1 MAYEGKFTPFE
12 DIIREIMVVYKH
24 DLRPWLIGYSGGKD
38 STLLV
43 SLVYEAVKRLKEAGE
58 VLSKKIYV
66 ITSDTMVEN
75 PIVQRYMHTSSN
87 SINDA
92 SKRDGLC
99 IEASIIY
106 PDIEQTFWARVIG
119 LGYPTPEPP
128 GFRWCTDRLKILP
141 MNKFVSEK
149 ILENGEIVILLG
161 VRKGESLTR
170 MKSITSREIE
180 GKLLNLHSDIP
191 NAYVYN
197 PITEV
202 PNDLVWEFLLKDNCQ
217 SPWGTDM
224 KYLFNM
230 YQGENMGEEQSV
242 LGEID
247 REKIPVTGNSRFGCW
262 CCTMVKEDKSL
273 QNFINKGAVELIPLR
288 DFRNMLLEMRETR
301 EYRDTKRRNGAV
313 YKKSNGTLG
322 LGPFTLE
329 ARKIILRRLLE
340 LENTTG
346 MSLIT
351 EAELKFIDQMW
362 DEEGDLSCRSLV
374 EIFYEVKGYHLP
386 WDEYK
391 APRFDNKSIS
401 AIEKI
406 AQTHD
411 IPLELITKLIIAVDT
426 TKHLTKNNK
435 TQKVIDAILNQGW
448 LHYDMIEGVLKNED

>member
-58 VLSKKIYV
+58 VLSKKIYI

-75 PIVQRYMHTSSN
+75 PIVQGYMHTSSN

-92 SKRDGLC
+92 SKRDELC

-106 PDIEQTFWARVIG
+106 PDIEQTFWSRVIG

-202 PNDLVWEFLLKDNCQ
+202 PNDLVWEFLLKDDCQ

-224 KYLFNM
+224 KYLFNL

-288 DFRNMLLEMRETR
+288 NFRNMLLEMRETR

-313 YKKSNGTLG
+313 YKKADGTLG

-374 EIFYEVKGYHLP
+374 EIFYEVKGYRLP

-391 APRFDNKSIS
+391 APRFDNKSIR

-406 AQTHD
+406 AQTYD